1 MKPLSE
7 KQWKE
12 IEQTESML
20 EDICRIL
27 KVSSS
32 QVPERV
38 KKLIEENKKLKE
50 EIKKLNE
57 GSGS

>member
-57 GSGS
+57 